1 MLQGFA
7 HCERLSEAQARKS
20 EKIAKDLEDLDSI
33 LPGSPPN
40 EVLAAKEIRI
50 YGQNRSKQLSQIEN
64 HMLSIR
70 NSLRLAIKVI

>member
-20 EKIAKDLEDLDSI
+20 EKIAKDLEDLDSV

-40 EVLAAKEIRI
+40 QVLAAKEIRI
-50 YGQNRSKQLSQIEN
+50 YGQNRSK
-64 HMLSIR
+64 
-70 NSLRLAIKVI
+70 